1 MATFSVQYIY
11 TLVDRFSGMAP
22 AMVAAANSIKGSA
35 AAAGAAVVGLGTA
48 LAAAGAAVGLG
59 AALMIGNSVKAA
71 ASFEAEM
78 ANVRRVADLTREQM
92 MSYGKDA
99 LLISVATGNTAED
112 IAKIMSQGA
121 AMGLRDQGIL
131 AAFSELTAKV
141 AVAWDDMNRD
151 QASRSLATIT
161 AQWFGGEDLNTAKQ
175 HITDLGDAMNEL
187 SNRSAFKAPE
197 LLKAFER
204 GGVMAKQFGLTAEQ
218 FSAYAGTSLV
228 VGEKSGELQG
238 TRARM
243 TFDKL
248 MRNVARPTK
257 ASAWAMKQLGYTRQN
272 LGKMILNNPQDAILD
287 IMERTQGMD
296 PIKRSSVIGGLL
308 DARSAA
314 QFLSVANNL
323 NEYKR
328 QLAIV
333 DDKYAARFSKDKGFM
348 DWLRGSNYADMVPML
363 EEYGRV
369 ITRAG
374 SVEREF
380 QKKSDTLS
388 FAVKQREAAFRRLQ
402 ILVGEPFLQP
412 LTKLNAAITGV
423 FNSMGNWAAGNQD
436 LTKAVGFGA
445 LTAGI
450 AGLGYFALSAIGSLT
465 GLGGALAVLKAI
477 GMVSLKLTLLAVGIA
492 TAYWLYDNWP
502 KLKQLLADPLKVDIL
517 FPTLPDWLKGL
528 LQVGAESI
536 KDPGGIASRWQ
547 QGIDNMSKPWFQYDG
562 AGTGATALSD
572 LAMSAEVARRN
583 AQAAFA
589 MTPHQML
596 GMHQTP
602 DTTWWQR
609 NVGGASADW
618 GAQPFNA
625 ASIPQAMAV
634 DVVSRFEATFQPATI
649 TITGTVNGSVNGTG
663 SLQANPSR
671 GTSAATA
678 GAPSAAGT
686 GAR

>member
-78 ANVRRVADLTREQM
+78 ANVRRVANLTREQM

-380 QKKSDTLS
+380 QNKSDTLS

-517 FPTLPDWLKGL
+517 FPELPEWLRNF
-528 LQVGAESI
+528 
-536 KDPGGIASRWQ
+536 IASGADPSRSVLNP
-547 QGIDNMSKPWFQYDG
+547 GTSYLHGMSLPLNGYDTSLG
-562 AGTGATALSD
+562 S
-572 LAMSAEVARRN
+572 LASMSASANQARLNAEAVART
-583 AQAAFA
+583 
-589 MTPHQML
+589 MSPHQML
-596 GMHQTP
+596 AMADTP
-602 DTTWWQR
+602 DTSWWQR
-609 NVGGASADW
+609 NVGGVSPEW

-625 ASIPQAMAV
+625 SSIPQSMAI
-634 DVVSRFEATFQPATI
+634 DVRSETTFQPATI
-649 TITGTVNGSVNGTG
+649 NVNVTGTVNGPVNGSGTG